1 MPPRGMLPTAAALLR
16 PSPCEKVMA
25 LGDRGQM
32 ARRFAAAANAL
43 PYLDV
48 NALSP
53 PSLPPL
59 LAAMPEG
66 THAEGPRKLPGAAS
80 NRVQQQVR

>member
-53 PSLPPL
+53 SFPPS
-59 LAAMPEG
+59 AACRYARGNPCR
-66 THAEGPRKLPGAAS
+66 GPKKAS
-80 NRVQQQVR
+80 WCSF